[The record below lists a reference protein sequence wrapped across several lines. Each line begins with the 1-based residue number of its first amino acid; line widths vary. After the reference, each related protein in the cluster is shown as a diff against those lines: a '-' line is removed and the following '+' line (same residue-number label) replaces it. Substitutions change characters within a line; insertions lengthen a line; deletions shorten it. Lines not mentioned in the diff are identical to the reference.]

1 MLSAIASTFFAAI
14 SAILTAAT
22 DGLAHTLYG
31 CTTILWGFFAIRDWH
46 NIHKR
51 HNGGL

>member
-1 MLSAIASTFFAAI
+1 MLSAIASTLFAVS
-14 SAILTAAT
+14 SAVLTAAT

-31 CTTILWGFFAIRDWH
+31 CAAILWGFFAMRDWY

-51 HNGGL
+51 RNGGL

>member
-1 MLSAIASTFFAAI
+1 MFSAIASTLFATI
-14 SAILTAAT
+14 SAILTTTT

-31 CTTILWGFFAIRDWH
+31 CATILWGFFAIRDWY

>member
-1 MLSAIASTFFAAI
+1 MLSAIASTIFAI
-14 SAILTAAT
+14 TSAILTAAT
-22 DGLAHTLYG
+22 GGLAHTLYG
-31 CTTILWGFFAIRDWH
+31 CTTILWCFLAGRDWY

>member
-1 MLSAIASTFFAAI
+1 MLSAIASTLFAAI

-31 CTTILWGFFAIRDWH
+31 CTTILLGFLAGRSWYD
-46 NIHKR
+46 IHKR
-51 HNGGL
+51 RNGGL